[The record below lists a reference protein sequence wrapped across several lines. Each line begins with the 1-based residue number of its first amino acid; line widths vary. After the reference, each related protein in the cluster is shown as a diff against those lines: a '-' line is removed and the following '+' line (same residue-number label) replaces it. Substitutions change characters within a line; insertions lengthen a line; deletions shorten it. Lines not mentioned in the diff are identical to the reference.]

1 MSRLGHVRGRLYRGE
16 RRLRNTA
23 MSSKNARNTT
33 TAKKRGNLDVTG
45 LGHPVL
51 ADSRDE
57 GRRSPPVVTDS
68 DL

>member
-16 RRLRNTA
+16 RRLRNAA

-45 LGHPVL
+45 LGATQSWRIVETRD
-51 ADSRDE
+51 ADRLLS
-57 GRRSPPVVTDS
+57 
-68 DL
+68 